1 MLNPFN
7 ADDIEKRTKSITGQ
21 VNRADLVES
30 LNAYHKV
37 LDISD
42 QQSNAIE
49 KFTNPD
55 SKVIVTGQQL
65 GLFGGPLYTVFKT
78 ITTILLA
85 ERIEKQTGV
94 PVVPVFWLADE
105 DHDFEEINSVGIP
118 TYDALIK
125 EHLAGNTSNKPVAD
139 IEITDDINELKR
151 NIQALLPETDF
162 TNKLSELL
170 TESYQPGFEH
180 RKAFSKFLL
189 SLFPDSGL
197 IIFGSNFSSIKDLSK
212 SVFRKSVTDA
222 DEIQIALSSQS
233 SKLEDGFHSQV
244 VVGSSNLFYIN
255 DDGARIKIDRDG
267 TNWIIEGNRKSTDEI
282 VDLVD
287 EHPERFSPNVF
298 LRPVLQDYLLPTI
311 GYVAGP
317 GELAYY
323 GQMKELYPFF
333 GMEMPII
340 FPRLSA
346 TIIESN
352 IERIMDKL
360 PFSLCE
366 YSQRIEDLESAYVDQ
381 TNTLDIEGVFA
392 SWKENIEDVSD
403 EPAEFVKNIDP
414 TLEGTTAKVITGFE
428 NELNKLKGKV
438 YRAVKQQEQT
448 QLDRIAKIQ
457 SQIFPDG
464 LQERSVN
471 PVYFM
476 NKYGLDVWQK
486 MLDHYREHQPDY
498 TSHHI
503 YKI

>member
-1 MLNPFN
+1 
-7 ADDIEKRTKSITGQ
+7 
-21 VNRADLVES
+21 
-30 LNAYHKV
+30 
-37 LDISD
+37 
-42 QQSNAIE
+42 
-49 KFTNPD
+49 
-55 SKVIVTGQQL
+55 
-65 GLFGGPLYTVFKT
+65 
-78 ITTILLA
+78 
-85 ERIEKQTGV
+85 
-94 PVVPVFWLADE
+94 
-105 DHDFEEINSVGIP
+105 
-118 TYDALIK
+118 
-125 EHLAGNTSNKPVAD
+125 D

-197 IIFGSNFSSIKDLSK
+197 IIFGSNFSAIKDLSK